1 MEVIFIMKNSTT
13 KPQVTNLKQRKNPV
27 NSKKANISFEA
38 MTDLFIHSCKQRQ
51 LAPETVTG
59 YSYAAKRFQEWY
71 SEELFCDDI
80 TQDVINDYILFL
92 TENYKSQTVNSYQ
105 FKLSAVIKFGITNG
119 YIKDSIEFTKCV
131 EQEHIKEIYTNDELK
146 ILLKRPE
153 GDSFAEYRNWVI
165 VNVLISTGIRAK
177 ELRELLIKDV
187 DFDNGVINLTHT
199 KNRKPRIIP
208 MSSALHLVL
217 FEYVQC
223 RNGVGDEPLF
233 CNIFG
238 EPLKRTTLQLTITQY
253 CKKRNV
259 QKHSLHLFRHT
270 FITLCVRNGMSPLLL
285 KRITGHQS
293 LKMLN
298 NYYQFNIT
306 DLTSVIDEYN
316 PLNKFSAKVKKF

>member
-1 MEVIFIMKNSTT
+1 MKNSTT

-27 NSKKANISFEA
+27 NSKKANIPFAA
-38 MTDLFIHSCKQRQ
+38 MTDLFVHSCKQRQ

-92 TENYKSQTVNSYQ
+92 TENYKPQTVNSYQ